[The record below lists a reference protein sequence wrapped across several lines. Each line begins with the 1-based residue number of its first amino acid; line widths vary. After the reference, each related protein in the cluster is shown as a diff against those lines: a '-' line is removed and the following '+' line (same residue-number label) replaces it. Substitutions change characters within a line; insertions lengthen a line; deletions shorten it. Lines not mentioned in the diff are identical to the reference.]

1 VRIAAAQM
9 DLVWHERSANHAKA
23 RALAEEARR
32 QDAELLVLPEMF
44 ATGFSMETA
53 VTAEPL
59 DGPTPTFLRTLA
71 RDLDMAVVGGFVL
84 ARPLDARPLNV
95 ALAVNRQG
103 EHLAL
108 YAKMHLIG
116 LLGEDENYEPGER
129 PVPFDLGPIRAAAF
143 ICYDLRFPELF
154 RAVVDVCGL
163 VIVIASW
170 PTTRQLH
177 WDLLLQA
184 RAVESQCFI
193 VGVNRVGEGGGTVF
207 TGGSAIIDPMGRVLA
222 AAGNEE
228 RLVIA
233 DLNPGR
239 VTEVRAT
246 LPFLKDR
253 RPRLFREAADR
264 AAVNTG
270 RTAS

>member
-9 DLVWHERSANHAKA
+9 DLIWHERSANHAKA

-44 ATGFSMETA
+44 ATGFSMDTS

-59 DGPTPTFLRTLA
+59 NGPTPTFLRTLA

-84 ARPLDARPLNV
+84 IRPLDTRPLNV
-95 ALAVNRQG
+95 ALAVNRRG

-116 LLGEDENYEPGER
+116 LLGEDENYEPGES
-129 PVPFDLGPIRAAAF
+129 PVTFDLGPIRAAAF
-143 ICYDLRFPELF
+143 VCYDLRFPELF

-177 WDLLLQA
+177 WNLLLQA

-193 VGVNRVGEGGGTVF
+193 VGVNRVGEGGGSIF
-207 TGGSAIIDPMGRVLA
+207 TGGSAIMDPMGQVLA
-222 AAGNEE
+222 SAGNEE

-239 VTEVRAT
+239 VAEVRAA
-246 LPFLKDR
+246 LPFLRDR
-253 RPRLFREAADR
+253 RPQLFRDAADR
-264 AAVNTG
+264 AAANTG
-270 RTAS
+270 KRAS